1 MVTTIKVIKK
11 KILILILLTTLTNV
25 SYASFPITETEQ
37 TEHVEVAANIIE
49 SPRYDF
55 SWIVS
60 LLSTIM
66 AALSFFFVMLI
77 FGGSM
82 GGSPDSVLRNFFIF
96 YLISAI
102 AAVAL
107 GVISVIKKSKAY
119 ALGIIGAL
127 LGLLSLSLML
137 GG

>member
-1 MVTTIKVIKK
+1 MKTKK
-11 KILILILLTTLTNV
+11 LILLLITLTTFMNV
-25 SYASFPITETEQ
+25 SYAAFPITETEQ
-37 TEHVEVAANIIE
+37 TEHVEISANIIE

-60 LLSTIM
+60 LLSPIM
-66 AALSFFFVMLI
+66 AVLSFFFVLLI
-77 FGGSM
+77 FGGAM
-82 GGSPDSVLRNFFIF
+82 GGSPDSVLENFFIF

>member
-1 MVTTIKVIKK
+1 MKTKK
-11 KILILILLTTLTNV
+11 LILLLITLTTFMNV

-37 TEHVEVAANIIE
+37 TEHVEISANIIE

-60 LLSTIM
+60 LLSPIM
-66 AALSFFFVMLI
+66 AVLSFFFVLLI
-77 FGGSM
+77 FGGAM
-82 GGSPDSVLRNFFIF
+82 GGSPDSVLENFFIF

>member
-37 TEHVEVAANIIE
+37 TEHVEVSANIIE

-60 LLSTIM
+60 LLSPIM
-66 AALSFFFVMLI
+66 AALSFVFVMLI

-82 GGSPDSVLRNFFIF
+82 GGSPDSVLENFFIF